1 MLSAYIQ
8 PNAVTLI
15 WWHFAVQMDIDQTR
29 TAKAIQEFLKAK
41 KWDILQWPNHLPDLN
56 PTEHAFEL
64 FNRVEV
70 QQSISRDETLYL

>member
-1 MLSAYIQ
+1 
-8 PNAVTLI
+8 
-15 WWHFAVQMDIDQTR
+15 MDIDQTR

-41 KWDILQWPNHLPDLN
+41 KWDILQWPNQSPDLN